1 VWLPLASTPNWKNDL
16 MREAERQDLIKAIR
30 DSIIGDDEAL
40 DGPYGR
46 RKITYADYTASGR
59 SLSFIEQFIYNE
71 VLPKYANTHTETSGT
86 GLQTTHFR
94 EEAREIIRSAVG
106 AGEED
111 AVIFCGTGATGAIN
125 KLVDILNIRI
135 PGNLDEEYE
144 LGSLIP
150 DEDRP
155 VVFVGPYE
163 HHSNELPWR
172 ESTAE
177 VVAIDL
183 DPDGGIDLDHLE
195 RELGRH
201 ADRKLKIGTFSAASN
216 VTGIVS
222 DVETITDLLHGQG
235 ALAFWDYACAAPYV
249 PIRMNSASTYLDAI
263 FLSPHKFVGGP
274 GTPGILVVKKALC
287 TNIIPTAPG
296 GGTVSWVDQQDHRY
310 SDDVES
316 REEGGTPDI
325 VGSIRAGLVF
335 QLKDAIGVDY
345 IHGREDQLV
354 KRTIEAWND
363 HPNIRILCTKDRD
376 RISIVSFVIRYGD
389 RDQYL
394 HWNFVVPLL
403 NDLFG
408 IQARGGCSC
417 AGPYGHR
424 LLGIEHRASEEFEK
438 VLQQGYEG
446 VRPGWVRLNFNYF
459 ISEHVVDFLI
469 DAVRFVAEE
478 GWKLLPQYEFD
489 PVSGLWRH
497 RRGYPE
503 PLLSLRDIS
512 YESGRM
518 EYGSHHITQPES
530 VLRSYMNDAIHVVAE
545 AVAEADKLDIQDPE
559 LPDDF
564 ERLRWFPLSGEVLA
578 DLRR

>member
-1 VWLPLASTPNWKNDL
+1 

-59 SLSFIEQFIYNE
+59 SLSFIEQYIYNE

-94 EEAREIIRSAVG
+94 EEAREIIRKAVH
-106 AGEED
+106 ATEDD

-135 PGNLDEEYE
+135 PGNLDGEYE
-144 LGSLIP
+144 LGKQIP
-150 DEDRP
+150 AEDRP

-183 DPDGGIDLDHLE
+183 DPDGGIDLEHLE
-195 RELGRH
+195 RELGRY
-201 ADRKLKIGTFSAASN
+201 ADRRVKIGTFSAASN

-222 DVETITDLLHGQG
+222 DVETITGLLHGQG

-249 PIRMNSASTYLDAI
+249 PIRMTSDSTYLDAI

-287 TNIIPTAPG
+287 TNIIPTVPG

-310 SDDVES
+310 TDDVET

-325 VGSIRAGLVF
+325 IGSIRAGLVF

-345 IHGREDQLV
+345 IHGREEQLV
-354 KRTIEAWND
+354 KRSIEAWNE

-459 ISEHVVDFLI
+459 ISEPVVDFLI
-469 DAVRFVAEE
+469 DAVRFVADE
-478 GWKLLPQYEFD
+478 GWKLLPQYEMD

-503 PLLSLRDIS
+503 PLLSLKDIS

-530 VLRSYMNDAIHVVAE
+530 VLASYQIEAARIVEE

-564 ERLRWFPLSGEVLA
+564 ERLRWFPLPGEVLA
-578 DLRR
+578 DLRG

>member
-1 VWLPLASTPNWKNDL
+1 MHDA
-16 MREAERQDLIKAIR
+16 ARQDLIKAIR

-59 SLSFIEQFIYNE
+59 SLSFIEQYIYNE

-94 EEAREIIRSAVG
+94 EEAREIIREAVG
-106 AGEED
+106 ATEED

-125 KLVDILNIRI
+125 RLVDILNIRL
-135 PGNLDEEYE
+135 PGNLDSEYD
-144 LGSLIP
+144 LGKQIP
-150 DEDRP
+150 YEDRP

-183 DPDGGIDLDHLE
+183 DPDGGIDLEHLE
-195 RELGRH
+195 RELDKYS
-201 ADRKLKIGTFSAASN
+201 DRKLKIGTFSAASN
-216 VTGIVS
+216 VTGVVS
-222 DVETITDLLHGQG
+222 DVGTITRLLHERG

-249 PIRMNSASTYLDAI
+249 PIEMSTESAYLDAI

-287 TNIIPTAPG
+287 TNIIPTVPG

-310 SDDVES
+310 SDDVET

-345 IHGREDQLV
+345 IHGREEQLV

-376 RISIVSFVIRYGD
+376 RISIVSFVVRYDDG
-389 RDQYL
+389 DQYL

-424 LLGIEHRASEEFEK
+424 LLGIEHAASEEFEK

-459 ISEHVVDFLI
+459 ISEPVVDFLI
-469 DAVRFVAEE
+469 DAVRFVADE
-478 GWKLLPQYEFD
+478 GWKLLPQYEMD

-530 VLRSYMNDAIHVVAE
+530 VLDSYMDEAMRIVEN
-545 AVAEADKLDIQDPE
+545 AVAEVGRLDIQDPE
-559 LPDDF
+559 LHEDF
-564 ERLRWFPLSGEVLA
+564 ERLRWFPLPGEVLA
-578 DLRR
+578 KMRDS

>member
-1 VWLPLASTPNWKNDL
+1 MNDL
-16 MREAERQDLIKAIR
+16 MHDAARQNLIKAIR

-59 SLSFIEQFIYNE
+59 SLSFVEQYIYNE

-94 EEAREIIRSAVG
+94 EEAREIIRKAVG
-106 AGEED
+106 ATEED
-111 AVIFCGTGATGAIN
+111 AIIFCGTGATGAIN

-135 PGNLDEEYE
+135 PGNLEAEYE
-144 LGSLIP
+144 LGNQIP
-150 DEDRP
+150 EEDRP

-172 ESTAE
+172 ESTAV

-183 DPDGGIDLDHLE
+183 DPDGGIDLEHLE
-195 RELGRH
+195 RELH
-201 ADRKLKIGTFSAASN
+201 NYSDRKLKIGSFSAASN

-222 DVETITDLLHGQG
+222 DAETITRMLHEQG

-249 PIRMNSASTYLDAI
+249 PIRMNSDSTYLDAI

-274 GTPGILVVKKALC
+274 GSPGILVVKKKLC

-310 SDDVES
+310 STDVEA
-316 REEGGTPDI
+316 REESGTPDI
-325 VGSIRAGLVF
+325 IGSIRAGLVF
-335 QLKDAIGVDY
+335 QLKDAVGVEY
-345 IHGREDQLV
+345 IHGREEQLV
-354 KRTIEAWND
+354 KRSIEAWND
-363 HPNIRILCTKDRD
+363 HPNIKILCTRDRD
-376 RISIVSFVIRYGD
+376 RISIVSFVIRYG
-389 RDQYL
+389 DQYL

-424 LLGIEHRASEEFEK
+424 LLGIEHTASEEFEK

-446 VRPGWVRLNFNYF
+446 VRPGWIRVNFNYF
-459 ISEHVVDFLI
+459 ISETVVDFLI
-469 DAVRFVAEE
+469 DAVRFVADV
-478 GWKLLPQYEFD
+478 GWKLMPQYEMD

-503 PLLSLRDIS
+503 PLLSLTDIS

-518 EYGSHHITQPES
+518 EYGSRHITKPES
-530 VLRSYMNDAIHVVAE
+530 VLAHYMDEAARIVEE
-545 AVAEADKLDIQDPE
+545 AVAEAEELDIQDPE

-564 ERLRWFPLSGEVLA
+564 ERLRWFPLPGEVLA
-578 DLRR
+578 DLRG

>member
-1 VWLPLASTPNWKNDL
+1 

-59 SLSFIEQFIYNE
+59 SLSFIEQYIYNE

-94 EEAREIIRSAVG
+94 EEAREMIREAVG
-106 AGEED
+106 ATEED

-144 LGSLIP
+144 LGNQIP

-155 VVFVGPYE
+155 IVFVGPYE

-183 DPDGGIDLDHLE
+183 DPDGGIDLEHLE
-195 RELGRH
+195 RELGKYS
-201 ADRKLKIGTFSAASN
+201 DRKLKIGTFSAASN

-222 DVETITDLLHGQG
+222 DVETITGLLHGQG

-249 PIRMNSASTYLDAI
+249 PIKMNSDSTYLDAI

-287 TNIIPTAPG
+287 TNIVPTAPG

-345 IHGREDQLV
+345 IHGREEQLV
-354 KRTIEAWND
+354 KRTIEAWNE
-363 HPNIRILCTKDRD
+363 HPNIRILCTKERD
-376 RISIVSFVIRYGD
+376 RISIVSFVVRYG
-389 RDQYL
+389 DQYL

-459 ISEHVVDFLI
+459 ISEPVVDFLVA
-469 DAVRFVAEE
+469 AVRFVADE
-478 GWKLLPQYEFD
+478 GWKLLPQYEMD

-503 PLLSLRDIS
+503 PLLSLKDIS

-530 VLRSYMNDAIHVVAE
+530 VLASYMKEAAHIVEE
-545 AVAEADKLDIQDPE
+545 AVAEAGNLDIQDPG
-559 LPDDF
+559 LPEEF
-564 ERLRWFPLSGEVLA
+564 ERLRWFPLPGEVLA
-578 DLRR
+578 DLRG